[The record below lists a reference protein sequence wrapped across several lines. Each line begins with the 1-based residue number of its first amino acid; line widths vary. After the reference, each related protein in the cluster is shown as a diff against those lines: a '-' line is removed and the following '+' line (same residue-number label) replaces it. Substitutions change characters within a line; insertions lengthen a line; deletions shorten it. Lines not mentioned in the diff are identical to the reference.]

1 MEKNKLEDY
10 LEAIK
15 KWRNDNWI
23 IHPSYVSGSH
33 DYAINKAK
41 KDVEYWFESH
51 KKDGVLNYF
60 SFYNHECRGGDPYED
75 RTYFGSWRDMC
86 IGWTAEELDK
96 AEWILLA
103 VPYCR
108 REVWCI
114 KLPEPKVLP
123 EAKTFKEYLIGVLS
137 KDVEDLKQEVQHKED
152 LLAKIHETNE
162 DEVINEYEDMDGF
175 NEFEY

>member
-1 MEKNKLEDY
+1 MKKFKPEDY

-15 KWRNDNWI
+15 KQWNGNWI
-23 IHPSYVSGSH
+23 IHPFYVGGSD
-33 DYAINKAK
+33 DYAINEAK
-41 KDVEYWFESH
+41 KVLKQWFDESP
-51 KKDGVLNYF
+51 KKDGVLDYF
-60 SFYNHECRGGDPYED
+60 SFCNHGGGDPYEYK
-75 RTYFGSWRDMC
+75 TYFDRWRDMC
-86 IGWTAEELDK
+86 IGWTAEELGM
-96 AEWILLA
+96 AEWVLLA

-114 KLPEPKVLP
+114 KLPEPRVLP

-162 DEVINEYEDMDGF
+162 DEVMNEYEDIDEL
-175 NEFEY
+175 NEFDY